1 MKFKDD
7 EWLTDYINALHFTT
21 RFIETQ
27 HKDFMSLANAGS
39 LNDREIAEFCK
50 IETDALIQEA
60 ILCNMPIE
68 VFSIRRITE
77 RLSTAQRD
85 THSGNSSDFS
95 QSGSAEMKTYQGD
108 SHALLSDYRFLC
120 RGLEEFTLQDI
131 IEECYAYLK
140 KIYPDIPDM
149 KAAVAE
155 LLDTDLRTGLI
166 REIRPGVYGH
176 V

>member
-39 LNDREIAEFCK
+39 MNDREIAEFCK

-77 RLSTAQRD
+77 RLSTAQKD
-85 THSGNSSDFS
+85 TEPADFS
-95 QSGSAEMKTYQGD
+95 RCPAAEMKTYQGD
-108 SHALLSDYRFLC
+108 SRALLSDYRFLC

-155 LLDTDLRTGLI
+155 LLDTDLRMGLI